1 MKEKTVVNYKFI
13 DADPEISKY
22 LPKFIEGT
30 NNEIINKNL
39 INTQVG
45 FLDSAAC
52 KNANESLANNQKNVN
67 IVFESEKGN
76 QKENQKE
83 DQKEDFETKE
93 NMNSKSSTFEKIIN
107 WVIIAFFIIFGLL
120 ILGYSGIID
129 WDLL

>member
-1 MKEKTVVNYKFI
+1 MEQSTVVNYKFI

-30 NNEIINKNL
+30 NNEIMNQNL
-39 INTQVG
+39 INTQAG

-67 IVFESEKGN
+67 IVFESEK
-76 QKENQKE
+76 
-83 DQKEDFETKE
+83 EDFNNNKE
-93 NMNSKSSTFEKIIN
+93 NMDSQSSTFTKIIN

-120 ILGYSGIID
+120 ILGYSGIIN

>member
-30 NNEIINKNL
+30 NNEIMNQNL

-45 FLDSAAC
+45 FLDSDAC
-52 KNANESLANNQKNVN
+52 KNANEPLENNQKNVN

-76 QKENQKE
+76 QKE
-83 DQKEDFETKE
+83 DFNNKE
-93 NMNSKSSTFEKIIN
+93 NMNSQSSTIEKIIN

>member
-1 MKEKTVVNYKFI
+1 MEQPTVVNYKFI

-30 NNEIINKNL
+30 NNEIINQNL
-39 INTQVG
+39 INTQAG

-52 KNANESLANNQKNVN
+52 KNANEPINQKNVN
-67 IVFESEKGN
+67 IVFESEKGE
-76 QKENQKE
+76 KKKEENQKE
-83 DQKEDFETKE
+83 DFEIKE
-93 NMNSKSSTFEKIIN
+93 NMNSQSSTIGKIIN
-107 WVIIAFFIIFGLL
+107 WVIIAFFIIFSLL